1 MEINI
6 GQGLMNA
13 GLFLGIPM
21 ILGVFFLQYKWAK
34 KSNKF
39 VRTLTALK
47 SGGGEWGYA
56 PKEGGEVTLYDKE
69 TDTHKTWL
77 VNELTTIEIDYPG
90 VGFVPSWMQK
100 KIRLA
105 LFNEGDAEPLL
116 NRSIHRKNIASPD
129 VIEFIKRIAEESPEM
144 AESINQ
150 YDEGL
155 TTAPTRTPV
164 IDPATLGSLKQA
176 SALKALST
184 VSNELMDTLKA
195 ITVRLQRIGNFNA
208 TYIYIGLI
216 LNVILTAFAIY
227 MAMQS
232 ADASMAP
239 EVVDKIDRIA
249 ESLGI
254 K

>member
-6 GQGLMNA
+6 GQGLLNA

-21 ILGVFFLQYKWAK
+21 ILSIFFLQYKWAK
-34 KSNKF
+34 KADKNI
-39 VRTLTALK
+39 RTLTALK

-56 PKEGGEVTLYDKE
+56 AKEGGQVTLYDKE

-105 LFNEGDAEPLL
+105 LLNEGDAEPLL
-116 NRSIHRKNIASPD
+116 NRSIHRDNIASPD
-129 VIEFIKRIAEESPEM
+129 VIEFIKRIGEENPEI
-144 AESINQ
+144 AESINE
-150 YDEGL
+150 YASGL
-155 TTAPTRTPV
+155 TTAPTRMPV

-184 VSNELMDTLKA
+184 VSNELMETLKG
-195 ITVRLQRIGNFNA
+195 ITIRLNRIGNFNS
-208 TYIYIGLI
+208 TYIYVLLGLNI
-216 LNVILTAFAIY
+216 VLTGFAIY
-227 MAMQS
+227 MAMQGG
-232 ADASMAP
+232 AD
-239 EVVDKIDRIA
+239 VDLIDKVDRIA